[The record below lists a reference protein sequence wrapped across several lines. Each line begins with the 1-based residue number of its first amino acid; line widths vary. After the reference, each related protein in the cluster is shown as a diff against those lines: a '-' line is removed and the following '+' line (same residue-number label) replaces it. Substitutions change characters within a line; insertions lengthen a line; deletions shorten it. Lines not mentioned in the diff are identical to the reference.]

1 MNILGIS
8 CFYHDSAACLVQ
20 DGRITAAASEERFN
34 HSKCS
39 PAFPLNAINYCLQH
53 ADLTMKEIN
62 AVGFYEKPFLKFYRV
77 LLSHARAY
85 PFSFGS
91 FCRTLPDWLEERLFL
106 PLILRKE
113 LCYEGRVVFINHHL
127 SHAASSFLVSPF
139 GEAAIL
145 TADGVGEWA
154 STSFGVG
161 SGVDI
166 RIAKEL
172 HFPNSL
178 GLFYSAITT
187 YLGFEALT
195 GEGKVMG
202 LAGYGS
208 PVYVD
213 RFKEMVIVRPDGSF
227 MLDQKYFGFNKGGR
241 MYTEKLIQTLGKERR
256 PQDQV
261 EQRHCDVAASL
272 QKITEDIL
280 INIVRNVHKETGM
293 KRLCLAGGL
302 FLNCVA
308 NDRILEDTSVKE
320 LFIQPA
326 SGDSGGALGAAVY
339 VYHYLSRDNRRTALK
354 DVYLGPEFSDRE
366 IKRAFINEDIVFR
379 EYADDELLKYIAG
392 QIAQDRIVGWFQGRM
407 EFGPRA
413 LGNRSILA
421 NPCNPR
427 MKDLLNWKVK
437 RREDFR
443 PYAPVVLEERCVEFF
458 DVLQQSPFMLI
469 AGRVK
474 GEKKGVIPA
483 VTHIDN
489 TARVQIV
496 DKGTNSRLR
505 GLLKEFENLT
515 GIPLLINTSFNLRG
529 EPIVCRPEDAIDCF
543 KRSGMDILVMGN
555 CVAER
560 NGMS

>member
-1 MNILGIS
+1 
-8 CFYHDSAACLVQ
+8 
-20 DGRITAAASEERFN
+20 
-34 HSKCS
+34 
-39 PAFPLNAINYCLQH
+39 
-53 ADLTMKEIN
+53 
-62 AVGFYEKPFLKFYRV
+62 
-77 LLSHARAY
+77 
-85 PFSFGS
+85 
-91 FCRTLPDWLEERLFL
+91 
-106 PLILRKE
+106 
-113 LCYEGRVVFINHHL
+113 
-127 SHAASSFLVSPF
+127 
-139 GEAAIL
+139 
-145 TADGVGEWA
+145 
-154 STSFGVG
+154 
-161 SGVDI
+161 
-166 RIAKEL
+166 
-172 HFPNSL
+172 
-178 GLFYSAITT
+178 
-187 YLGFEALT
+187 
-195 GEGKVMG
+195 
-202 LAGYGS
+202 
-208 PVYVD
+208 
-213 RFKEMVIVRPDGSF
+213 
-227 MLDQKYFGFNKGGR
+227 

>member
-34 HSKCS
+34 RSKCS

-91 FCRTLPDWLEERLFL
+91 FCRTLPGWLKERLFL

-113 LCYEGRVVFINHHL
+113 LCYEGRIVFINHHL

-139 GEAAIL
+139 EEAAIL
-145 TADGVGEWA
+145 IADGVGEWA

-161 SGVDI
+161 SGVDV

-213 RFKEMVIVRPDGSF
+213 KFKKMVIVRPDGSF
-227 MLDQKYFGFNKGGR
+227 MLDQRYFGFNKGGR

-256 PQDQV
+256 PQDKV

-280 INIVRNVHKETGM
+280 INIVRNVHKGTGM
-293 KRLCLAGGL
+293 KRFCLAGGL
-302 FLNCVA
+302 FMNCVA
-308 NDRILEDTSVKE
+308 NARILEDTPVKE

-354 DVYLGPEFSDRE
+354 DVYLGPEFYDRE
-366 IKRAFINEDIVFR
+366 IKRAFINGDIVFR

-427 MKDLLNWKVK
+427 MKDLLNLKVK

-443 PYAPVVLEERCVEFF
+443 PYAPAVLEERCAEFF

-474 GEKKGVIPA
+474 EEKKGVIPA

-496 DKGTNSRLR
+496 DNDTNSRLR

-543 KRSGMDILVMGN
+543 KRSEMDILVMGN

-560 NGMS
+560 NGIS

>member
-1 MNILGIS
+1 M
-8 CFYHDSAACLVQ
+8 
-20 DGRITAAASEERFN
+20 
-34 HSKCS
+34 
-39 PAFPLNAINYCLQH
+39 
-53 ADLTMKEIN
+53 
-62 AVGFYEKPFLKFYRV
+62 
-77 LLSHARAY
+77 
-85 PFSFGS
+85 
-91 FCRTLPDWLEERLFL
+91 
-106 PLILRKE
+106 
-113 LCYEGRVVFINHHL
+113 
-127 SHAASSFLVSPF
+127 
-139 GEAAIL
+139 
-145 TADGVGEWA
+145 GEWA